1 MKIIYVASPYAGDVK
16 KNTEF
21 AKQACRYVL
30 EQGHAFFAPH
40 LLYPQLLY
48 DESPWERQAG
58 LDMGFAMLSRCDE
71 LWVCGNRISPGMA
84 QEIEQ
89 AKTLGMPT
97 RYLYAEQIRSGLKST
112 YAIWAKATPDSPLAG
127 QSGFLCE
134 NRKRLCFQSWQEA
147 ASRLQDIQGL
157 CSSAAECKLVTYPG
171 EYASERNM
179 HLETLRNLTL
189 ESDSRQDGRTEVEK
203 AHSQSG
209 LDMPGMTGLR

>member
-16 KNTEF
+16 NNIEF
-21 AKQACRYVL
+21 TKQSCRYVL

-58 LDMGFAMLSRCDE
+58 LDMGLAMLSRCDE
-71 LWVCGNRISPGMA
+71 LYVCGDRISTGMA
-84 QEIEQ
+84 QEIKQ
-89 AKTLGMPT
+89 AKTLGMPI
-97 RYLYAEQIRSGLKST
+97 RYLSTEQILNGQKST
-112 YAIWAKATPDSPLAG
+112 YAIWAKATPDSSLSG

-134 NRKRLCFQSWQEA
+134 NRKRLSFPSWQEA
-147 ASRLQDIQGL
+147 ASRLQDVQGL
-157 CSSAAECKLVTYPG
+157 CSSAAEFKLVTYPG

-189 ESDSRQDGRTEVEK
+189 ESDSGQDGRTEVEK

-209 LDMPGMTGLR
+209 LNMPSMTGLR

>member
-58 LDMGFAMLSRCDE
+58 LDMGVAILSRCDE
-71 LWVCGNRISPGMA
+71 LYVCGDQISPGMA
-84 QEIEQ
+84 QEIDQ
-89 AKTLGMPT
+89 ANTLGIPI
-97 RYLYAEQIRSGLKST
+97 RYLSTEQILSGQKST
-112 YAIWAKATPDSPLAG
+112 YAIWAKATPVSSLSG

-134 NRKRLCFQSWQEA
+134 NRKRLSFPSWQEA

-157 CSSAAECKLVTYPG
+157 CSSAAEFKLVTYPG
-171 EYASERNM
+171 EYASDRNM
-179 HLETLRNLTL
+179 HLETLKNLIL
-189 ESDSRQDGRTEVEK
+189 ETDSGQDGRTEVEE
-203 AHSQSG
+203 APGQRG
-209 LDMPGMTGLR
+209 LDVPGMTGLR